1 MTIEGGCGNVASSSQ
16 SFSKLDQGQQQQQ
29 QQQQQQFQSATSTT
43 MEPLD
48 EVKWEDERGN
58 ENNNLMIGQ
67 CPGEGTADAAVAAA
81 LLMDAKSYNSIEDS
95 SHQSLSDSTSW
106 SSSASINIDDAD
118 LTNDPPDVD
127 VDGGDG
133 VDNGQKRLTVNNDNN
148 GQGNGDENQ
157 TSKNQM
163 LPVGEEQQQQQKRSD
178 LLDATCAK
186 IVSEELDNLIERF
199 KLFAKETQQS
209 KATTTSNLQDCA
221 SGASTGTLFSIGDY
235 LIHYQSALNDD
246 VDGDEQEEEEAN
258 DDDDDDGDDGKGV
271 VKGDGEGEM
280 GGDRAS
286 SLIFESDEAHQG
298 YLEESYDSHHHS
310 VGKKTNK
317 LATTTTTIVIED
329 DTNRDRIEMLRTD
342 AGQAIYGA

>member
-1 MTIEGGCGNVASSSQ
+1 MKRWHHKEKLNSSVLTIEGGCGNVASSSQ
-16 SFSKLDQGQQQQQ
+16 SFAKLDQGQQH
-29 QQQQQQFQSATSTT
+29 QQQQQFQSATNTT

-209 KATTTSNLQDCA
+209 KAAATTSNLQDCA

-246 VDGDEQEEEEAN
+246 DGDEAN
-258 DDDDDDGDDGKGV
+258 DDYNDDDGDGDDDDDDDD
-271 VKGDGEGEM
+271 
-280 GGDRAS
+280 
-286 SLIFESDEAHQG
+286 DE
-298 YLEESYDSHHHS
+298 
-310 VGKKTNK
+310 
-317 LATTTTTIVIED
+317 
-329 DTNRDRIEMLRTD
+329 
-342 AGQAIYGA
+342 